1 MLIKFE
7 EELKRLI
14 AERAHALFSGRSDEP
29 EEGISDWLNAEKE
42 ILEELDYRSSERFRE
57 GMI

>member
-14 AERAHALFSGRSDEP
+14 AERAHELSSNRRGESQ
-29 EEGISDWLNAEKE
+29 EGVSDWLNAEQE
-42 ILEELDYRSSERFRE
+42 IMAELDVHSSERFKE
-57 GMI
+57 DLI

>member
-14 AERAHALFSGRSDEP
+14 AERAHELSSGRRGESQ
-29 EEGISDWLNAEKE
+29 EGVSDWLNAEQE
-42 ILEELDYRSSERFRE
+42 IMTELDVHSSERFKE
-57 GMI
+57 DVI